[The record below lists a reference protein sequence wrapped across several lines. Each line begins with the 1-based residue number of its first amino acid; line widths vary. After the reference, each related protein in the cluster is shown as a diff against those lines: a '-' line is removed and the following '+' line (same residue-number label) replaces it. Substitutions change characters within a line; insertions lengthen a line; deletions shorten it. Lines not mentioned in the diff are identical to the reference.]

1 MREKVLKMVHQLNEK
16 NMENVLTLAIALL
29 SAQKESQKENPKSA
43 PCSPA

>member
-1 MREKVLKMVHQLNEK
+1 MREKVLEMVQQLDEK